1 MVCLALG
8 CAEQQ
13 HWRGSRKKA
22 EQLLKAKGAE
32 AGAVFEQRIVG
43 TELSGDLEQGQA
55 EQGDGG
61 GFDQAPVR
69 RNCQAGSSSCNGN
82 RAGATSEP
90 KSANSTSATTLRPG
104 AERSTE
110 VPEREESELGGMA
123 ELRAELREGNHRSRR
138 P

>member
-1 MVCLALG
+1 VECLALG

-55 EQGDGG
+55 EQGEGG
-61 GFDQAPVR
+61 GIDQAPAR

-82 RAGATSEP
+82 R
-90 KSANSTSATTLRPG
+90 PG
-104 AERSTE
+104 A
-110 VPEREESELGGMA
+110 A
-123 ELRAELREGNHRSRR
+123 
-138 P
+138 